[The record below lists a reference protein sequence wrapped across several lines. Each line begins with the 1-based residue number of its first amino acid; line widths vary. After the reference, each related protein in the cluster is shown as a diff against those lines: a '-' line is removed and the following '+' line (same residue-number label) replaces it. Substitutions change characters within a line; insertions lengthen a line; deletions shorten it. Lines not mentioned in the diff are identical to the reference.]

1 MLYFNKSLPLTEQL
15 KDNMNHFHSKH
26 IQKIIINKFDRL
38 YDIKSLK
45 DRCGLQSI
53 FPLHDLADLSHISDC
68 LKKQSYG
75 EFIKEDNDNFKINY
89 LVSLKDYFGSKF
101 ALLTAYF

>member
-1 MLYFNKSLPLTEQL
+1 MTEQL